1 MRTALKRELDEIAET
16 SMHVYRVIH
25 LSQKLE
31 KAKRR
36 YLEARKGA
44 HCSPSE
50 YAAAG
55 VAAAEYI
62 AITKELR
69 EARGER

>member
-1 MRTALKRELDEIAET
+1 MRALTSELRGIAEA
-16 SMHVYRVIH
+16 SMRAYRVIH

-31 KAKRR
+31 TAERR

-44 HCSPSE
+44 HRGPAE
-50 YAAAG
+50 YVAAG

-62 AITKELR
+62 AITNELR
-69 EARGER
+69 KARGER

>member
-1 MRTALKRELDEIAET
+1 MRELTSELRGIAEA
-16 SMHVYRVIH
+16 SMRAYRVIH

-31 KAKRR
+31 EAERR

-44 HCSPSE
+44 HCSPAE

-55 VAAAEYI
+55 VAAADYI
-62 AITKELR
+62 ATTKELR
-69 EARGER
+69 KAKGER